1 MAAAMLRVL
10 AALPVIAA
18 AAGSDAAPAPSPAV
32 ADWEATKESK
42 MAAVNKIIVM
52 MKELQ
57 TQVNMEGEDE
67 AHMYNKFACFCK
79 DTMKDKSEAIQD
91 GEDSKDALT
100 AEIGELSSRREE
112 LDGEIKDIQTVI
124 KDTKKAMDEAQATRD
139 AELKQYEADDADLRA
154 ALDALRGAIQE
165 LKAAKTFV
173 NSEYEGFLQT
183 KRQALGA
190 KVQNALL
197 LAEALGF
204 APDAVKRAT
213 AFFQQTPPSDPAPQI
228 PTEAYTFKSGS
239 IIETLEGLQTKFT
252 DKKTEVDKAEVT
264 AASEHDKYM
273 QDQDFIVK
281 TKQKELEDAQKEK
294 AEKQEGIAVKS
305 AELTTV
311 AAVLLDDQEY
321 LKELSKMCHEKAV
334 TWDQRSAM
342 RAEELQAITAVIGIL
357 EGAVTDKTS
366 GATVRFNQFAVTL
379 RRAEGVAR
387 SETAMEAVEASAEA
401 AESGAAPSFVQV
413 SRHGGK
419 GPAGEEKA
427 REAVINLLKSSSTR
441 LKSTSLATLVSQL
454 ADDPF
459 AKVKTLIEELIERL
473 LKEAANEATQKGW
486 CDKSMGAASQKRDYA
501 AEAIAE
507 LNSNMASLEAT
518 RDKLAEEMAVLTDE
532 ITKLKDARAE
542 AEAMRRKEKH
552 EHAIIVSEAE
562 FGVKAMAEAIRIID
576 QFYKKARKAEVELS
590 FAQSLSPSPA
600 GAANNPNWAVLAST
614 TNEFGAGAEGS
625 YNPVTIN
632 TLKPTESPVTPGDQ
646 APDSGFAAGEAYT
659 GAAGVEGGVLGM
671 LEVIKSDFERTI
683 TETEKAEREA
693 EQEHLEFMTE
703 TGKSLAEKE
712 VAVEEKTKQKDD
724 AEEKLAT
731 DKDSLKSETDIL
743 KTAVEELIQLHGACV
758 DTGMSMEERIAAR
771 EDEIEA
777 LKKALCILES
787 YEKYGPDGIGDD
799 GSC

>member
-1 MAAAMLRVL
+1 VL

-18 AAGSDAAPAPSPAV
+18 AAGPPAPAPASGNAT

-42 MAAVNKIIVM
+42 MAAVNKIITM

-57 TQVNMEGEDE
+57 TQVNSEGEDE
-67 AHMYNKFACFCK
+67 AQMYNKFACFCK
-79 DTMKDKSEAIQD
+79 DTMKEKAEAIQD
-91 GEDSKDALT
+91 GEDSKDSLT
-100 AEIGELSSRREE
+100 ADIGGLQSRREE
-112 LDGEIKDIQTVI
+112 LDGEIKAAEQVI
-124 KDTKKAMDEAQATRD
+124 TDTKKAMDEAQETRD
-139 AELKQYEADDADLRA
+139 TELKQYEADDADLRA
-154 ALDALRGAIQE
+154 ALDALRGAIKE

-173 NSEYEGFLQT
+173 NSEFEGFLQT

-190 KVQNALL
+190 KVQSTLL

-204 APDAVKRAT
+204 APEAVKRAA
-213 AFFQQTPPSDPAPQI
+213 AFFQEGPPSDPAPQI
-228 PTEAYTFKSGS
+228 PTEAYSFKSGS
-239 IIETLEGLQTKFT
+239 IIETLEDLQTKFT

-281 TKQKELEDAQKEK
+281 TKEKEVEDAQKEK
-294 AEKQEGIAVKS
+294 AEAQEGIAVKS
-305 AELTTV
+305 NELTTV

-334 TWDQRSAM
+334 TWDQRSAL

-357 EGAVTDKTS
+357 EGAVTDKMS
-366 GATVRFNQFAVTL
+366 GATVRLNQFAVTL

-387 SETAMEAVEASAEA
+387 SEKAMEAVEASAEA
-401 AESGAAPSFVQV
+401 AESGAAPGFVQV

-427 REAVINLLKSSSTR
+427 RQAVINLLKSSSTR
-441 LKSTSLATLVSQL
+441 LKSSSLASLVSQL

-518 RDKLAEEMAVLTDE
+518 RDKLAEELSVLEDE
-532 ITKLKDARAE
+532 IQKLKDARAE
-542 AEAMRRKEKH
+542 AEAMRAKEKK
-552 EHAIIVSEAE
+552 EHAKIVSEAE
-562 FGVKAMAEAIRIID
+562 FGVEAMTEAIKIID
-576 QFYKKARKAEVELS
+576 QFYKKARKATVELS
-590 FAQSLSPSPA
+590 FAQEDPTEP
-600 GAANNPNWAVLAST
+600 PP
-614 TNEFGAGAEGS
+614 EFGAGAEGS
-625 YNPVTIN
+625 YNPAVLN
-632 TLKPTESPVTPGDQ
+632 TAKPTESPVAPSDQ
-646 APDSGFAAGEAYT
+646 APDSGFDSGEAYT

-693 EQEHLEFMTE
+693 EQAHLEFMTE

-712 VAVEEKTKQKDD
+712 VAEEEKTKQKDD
-724 AEEKLAT
+724 AEEKLSN
-731 DKDSLKSETDIL
+731 DKDSLKSETDVL

-758 DTGMSMEERIAAR
+758 DTGMSIEERIAAR

-787 YEKYGPDGIGDD
+787 YEKYGPNGIGDD